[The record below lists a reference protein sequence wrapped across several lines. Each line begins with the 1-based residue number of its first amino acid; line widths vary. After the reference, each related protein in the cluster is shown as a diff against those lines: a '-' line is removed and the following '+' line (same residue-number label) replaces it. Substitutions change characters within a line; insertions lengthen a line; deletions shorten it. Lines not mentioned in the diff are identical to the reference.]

1 MGFGLVPIRL
11 SRFWS
16 SYCFDFSANGNRSQ
30 PLPPVNTPT
39 APARFATRRPPEGR
53 SWPQNRL
60 WCPSPQP
67 PIEGASKLQ
76 LTEPVAQLPV
86 ELEVAVPVRDFR
98 VRNLLSLEPG
108 QVIETQWAH
117 GEDMPLS
124 AGDVQLAWSE
134 FEVVDTQLAVRLTR
148 LA

>member
-1 MGFGLVPIRL
+1 MASVP
-11 SRFWS
+11 
-16 SYCFDFSANGNRSQ
+16 
-30 PLPPVNTPT
+30 PLPPPVS
-39 APARFATRRPPEGR
+39 APPRPPDVAAAAEAGVEQALV
-53 SWPQNRL
+53 PTFHT
-60 WCPSPQP
+60 PA
-67 PIEGASKLQ
+67 GAIIK

-108 QVIETQWAH
+108 QVIETQWSH
-117 GEDMPLS
+117 GEDMPLA